1 VFASKFGIRH
11 AVHGVERIIHDGQLL
26 AIIVRSGVTSEK
38 KYNFLTDPQSPLQL
52 GFSNYAGGEL
62 IASHAHIG
70 TEVTVPSGQEFILL
84 NAGKLRVNLYDKVSR
99 ALVSV
104 QELHSGDMILL
115 VAGGHGFECLEPCQI
130 VEVKQGPYLSKEK
143 DKVVWDS

>member
-1 VFASKFGIRH
+1 M
-11 AVHGVERIIHDGQLL
+11 HGVERIIHDGQLL